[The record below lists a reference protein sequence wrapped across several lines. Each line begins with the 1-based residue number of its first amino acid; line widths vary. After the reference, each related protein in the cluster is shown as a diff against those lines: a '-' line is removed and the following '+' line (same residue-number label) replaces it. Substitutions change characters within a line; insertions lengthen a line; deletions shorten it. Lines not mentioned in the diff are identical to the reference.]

1 MQLRHPFVICLFTLV
16 VSFSFC
22 GCGSGHLPAPPA
34 APNTSAI
41 GCPAGS
47 LPCAASIEVPQI
59 LVNGTDPAT
68 YGIPM
73 SCSVTAGGQA
83 MKFVT
88 VPSQPWFGVSP
99 GNGTLQPGTSTTIG
113 VNSMNSATV
122 SARNIGAVTVSA
134 SGYADNN
141 QMQVELNCDVAAG
154 MCKVAFTCD
163 PKTNPLP

>member
-1 MQLRHPFVICLFTLV
+1 MQLRRRFVICLFTLV
-16 VSFSFC
+16 VSCSFC
-22 GCGSGHLPAPPA
+22 GCGSGRLPAPPA
-34 APNTSAI
+34 PLNTSAI
-41 GCPAGS
+41 GCPGGN
-47 LPCAASIEVPQI
+47 LPCAASIQVPQI

-73 SCSVTAGGQA
+73 SCSVTASSQA

-113 VNSMNSATV
+113 VTSMNANNV
-122 SARNIGAVTVSA
+122 SARNIGAVNVSA

-141 QMQVELNCDVAAG
+141 QMQVELNCDVVAG
-154 MCKVAFTCD
+154 TCKVAFTCD
-163 PKTNPLP
+163 PKTSPLP